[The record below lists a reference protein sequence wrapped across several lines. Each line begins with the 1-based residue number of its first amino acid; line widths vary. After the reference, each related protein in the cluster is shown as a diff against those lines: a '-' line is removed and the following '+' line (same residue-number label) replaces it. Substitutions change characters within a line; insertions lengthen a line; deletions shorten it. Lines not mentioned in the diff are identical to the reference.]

1 MFALAC
7 HLATCLNVRLIPIIP
22 SKITGVVSKM
32 VLDASVRSARL
43 RALRDDPA
51 KIVGKEKLFYKGATE
66 RFPVYQIPLELL
78 VYNRH
83 NGRIESEMLTW
94 EFEHDVGEKDYTD
107 EIHHRIET
115 FLWETNVARNEQTL
129 KDLRAK
135 QQQRPGIVSLDG
147 VIIDGNRRAMLL
159 NKIDRNGFFEAVILP
174 DEYYENEKEIVRL
187 ETQYQIG
194 EDAKLDY
201 GPLEKYLKVK
211 RLHRVLG
218 YEIPEVAQMMSEGDG
233 EVERLLAIMDLMD
246 DYLEH
251 IRCPNLY
258 NMLKEKDGSTK
269 EGMFVDLFQD
279 LKRLDNGRAQIQWPV
294 DRLDVLELR
303 TIQFDHIR
311 YGNGGGLFESG
322 KDYREISHDSRGEQ
336 SFFAYEEI
344 WKKFSETHGRS
355 IDPINTEIGS
365 LDDYIARNPQFGSRV
380 EAAEAREDEWKS
392 KAKDLLKNNFY
403 QSSIK
408 LEAQKDS
415 NEPRKLLERALAAL
429 SKVDVDGPGFLSDT
443 TNAGLVKE
451 LSSILWDMK
460 KRIDRQPART

>member
-1 MFALAC
+1 
-7 HLATCLNVRLIPIIP
+7 
-22 SKITGVVSKM
+22 M
-32 VLDASVRSARL
+32 VLDASVRSTRL
-43 RALRDDPA
+43 RALREDPA

-66 RFPVYQIPLELL
+66 RFAVYQIPLELL

-107 EIHHRIET
+107 EVHHRIET

-159 NKIDRNGFFEAVILP
+159 NKIDTNGFFEAVILP
-174 DEYYENEKEIVRL
+174 DEYYENQKEIVRL

-194 EDAKLDY
+194 EDSKLDY

-211 RLHRVLG
+211 RLHLTLG
-218 YEIPEVAQMMSEGDG
+218 YDVVEVAQMMSESEG
-233 EVERLLAIMDLMD
+233 EVDRLLAIMDLMD
-246 DYLEH
+246 DYLAH
-251 IRCPNLY
+251 IDCPNLY
-258 NMLKEKDGSTK
+258 NMLKERDGSTK

-279 LKRLDNGRAQIQWPV
+279 LKRLDNGRAQLQRPF
-294 DRLDVLELR
+294 DQLDVLELR

-311 YGNGGGLFESG
+311 HGNGGDLFESG
-322 KDYREISHDSRGEQ
+322 KDYRQISHDSSGRQ
-336 SFFAYEEI
+336 SFFAFEEI
-344 WKKFSETHGRS
+344 WKKFSETHEHN
-355 IDPINTEIGS
+355 IDPINSDVGS
-365 LDDYIARNPQFGSRV
+365 LDDYIARNPQFGSRI
-380 EAAEAREDEWKS
+380 ESAEAREDEWKS
-392 KAKDLLKNNFY
+392 KAKDVLKNNFY

-408 LEAQKDS
+408 LEAQKDVD
-415 NEPRKLLERALAAL
+415 EPRKLLERALAAL
-429 SKVDVDGPGFLSDT
+429 SKVDVDGPGFLNDT

-451 LSSILWDMK
+451 LGSILWDMK